1 MGYKLGKMVKIF
13 YIFGILILTSFIE
26 ARPLPDISINPQ
38 HNVVNPP
45 IEDIAKIYTISG
57 TKDGISLK
65 KKTIA
70 KPQFSSLKNLR
81 LLTPRDKYALKV
93 LDKAKKESILL
104 GLGDPFYIHAQH
116 IDYEGSRYFG
126 GNVDAQFEIAFP
138 LDMDVSYIILMA
150 QDGKNLRKINEI
162 EIK

>member
-1 MGYKLGKMVKIF
+1 MISKLPYAI
-13 YIFGILILTSFIE
+13 YILFLLLIITSFTE

-70 KPQFSSLKNLR
+70 KPQFSSLKNL
-81 LLTPRDKYALKV
+81 
-93 LDKAKKESILL
+93 
-104 GLGDPFYIHAQH
+104 
-116 IDYEGSRYFG
+116 
-126 GNVDAQFEIAFP
+126 
-138 LDMDVSYIILMA
+138 
-150 QDGKNLRKINEI
+150 I
-162 EIK
+162 E

>member
-104 GLGDPFYIHAQH
+104 GLGDPFYILSLIH
-116 IDYEGSRYFG
+116 I
-126 GNVDAQFEIAFP
+126 
-138 LDMDVSYIILMA
+138 
-150 QDGKNLRKINEI
+150 
-162 EIK
+162 

>member
-1 MGYKLGKMVKIF
+1 MVKIF

-116 IDYEGSRYFG
+116 IGYEEESIYNIDIPLEGYQIAYPRNLDPYYITYSKRG
-126 GNVDAQFEIAFP
+126 VNNVFEA
-138 LDMDVSYIILMA
+138 
-150 QDGKNLRKINEI
+150 
-162 EIK
+162 IKLIQTK

>member
-13 YIFGILILTSFIE
+13 YIFGILILTSFTE

-93 LDKAKKESILL
+93 LDKTKKESILL
-104 GLGDPFYIHAQH
+104 GLGDPFYVHAQH

-138 LDMDVSYIILMA
+138 LEYGCFIYHFNDTRWED
-150 QDGKNLRKINEI
+150 LREINEI
-162 EIK
+162 EVK